1 MTFPLVNNVY
11 KYNGQEVIIWG
22 QDPLLSVYCRTYIH
36 DGENIGSNYEKYNWW
51 KFMLNA
57 KYLRKAPT
65 MSAAY

>member
-1 MTFPLVNNVY
+1 MIFPLVNNVY

-22 QDPLLSVYCRTYIH
+22 QDPLLNVYCRTYIH
-36 DGENIGSNYEKYNWW
+36 DNENIGSTYEKY
-51 KFMLNA
+51 FFFFFFLNA